1 MSLSPFALLHF
12 TEVGG
17 RIASLRISR
26 KKAVSGA
33 SMEYMERAL
42 SLARLALGKVS
53 PNPAVGAVIVRNGAV
68 IAEGYTQPPGSAHAE
83 VVALK
88 QAGGGAHGA
97 TMYVSL
103 EPCCHFGRTP
113 ACTQAIIESGI
124 AEVHIATL
132 DPNPQVSGRGQ
143 AELEAA
149 GIRIHLGEEEEK
161 ARQLN
166 EAYIK
171 FITKGLPF
179 VTAKFAT
186 SLDGKIATR
195 TGDSRWISGPESREY
210 VHQLRQAVDAIIVG
224 VNTVLSD
231 DPQLTA
237 RDKQGR
243 PLERQ
248 PLRVIVDSEAR
259 TPATARLFGEP
270 GTTMVA
276 VTSAVPRAK
285 VREFQEVG
293 AEVLEVISKDGLV
306 NLEELLRELGSRGSI
321 SVMVEGGSTLFAS
334 LFEQGLVDKVIA
346 FIAPMIIGGKRANV
360 AVGGEGVE
368 RIDQA
373 LRLNRVTVERF
384 GDDVKISGYVGG

>member
-1 MSLSPFALLHF
+1 
-12 TEVGG
+12 
-17 RIASLRISR
+17 
-26 KKAVSGA
+26 
-33 SMEYMERAL
+33 MEYMEHAL

-53 PNPAVGAVIVRNGAV
+53 PNPAVGAVIVRDGAI
-68 IAEGYTQPPGSAHAE
+68 IAEGYTEPPGSAHAE
-83 VVALK
+83 VVALR
-88 QAGGGAHGA
+88 QAGDGARGA
-97 TMYVSL
+97 TMYITL

-113 ACTQAIIESGI
+113 PCTHAIIESGI

-132 DPNPQVSGRGQ
+132 DPNPQVSGRGK

-149 GIRIHLGEEEEK
+149 GIRTYLGEEEEK

-171 FITKGLPF
+171 FITTGLPF
-179 VTAKFAT
+179 VIAKFAM
-186 SLDGKIATR
+186 SLDGKTATR
-195 TGDSRWISGPESREY
+195 TGDSRWISGQESREY
-210 VHQLRQAVDAIIVG
+210 AHQLRQAVDAIIVG

-276 VTSAVPRAK
+276 TTLAAPRTR
-285 VREFQEVG
+285 VRGFQEVG
-293 AEVLEVISKDGLV
+293 AEVVEFVSQEGLV
-306 NLEELLRELGSRGSI
+306 NLEELLKELGRRGSI
-321 SVMVEGGSTLFAS
+321 SVMVEGGSILFAS
-334 LFEQGLVDKVIA
+334 LFEQGLVDKVVA
-346 FIAPMIIGGKRANV
+346 FIAPMIIGGKRAKMAV
-360 AVGGEGVE
+360 AGEGVE
-368 RIDQA
+368 RIDHA
-373 LRLNRVTVERF
+373 LRLNRVTIEHL
-384 GDDVKISGYVGG
+384 GDDVMISGYVGG

>member
-1 MSLSPFALLHF
+1 
-12 TEVGG
+12 
-17 RIASLRISR
+17 
-26 KKAVSGA
+26 
-33 SMEYMERAL
+33 MEYMERAL

-53 PNPAVGAVIVRNGAV
+53 PNPAVGAVVVRNGAI

-83 VVALK
+83 VVALRE
-88 QAGGGAHGA
+88 AGNEARGA

-113 ACTQAIIESGI
+113 PCTQAIIESGI

-149 GIRIHLGEEEEK
+149 GIKTSLGEREEE

-171 FITKGLPF
+171 FITKGVPF
-179 VTAKFAT
+179 VTAKFAM

-210 VHQLRQAVDAIIVG
+210 VHQLRQAADAIIVG

-237 RDKQGR
+237 RDRQGQ

-270 GTTMVA
+270 GTTVVA
-276 VTSAVPRAK
+276 TTAAAPRAR

-293 AEVLEVISKDGLV
+293 AEVLELISRDGLV
-306 NLEELLRELGSRGSI
+306 SLEELLRELGRREI
-321 SVMVEGGSTLFAS
+321 INVMVEGGSTLFAS

-346 FIAPMIIGGKRANV
+346 FIAPMIIGGKRANM

-384 GDDVKISGYVGG
+384 GDDVMISGYVGG

>member
-1 MSLSPFALLHF
+1 
-12 TEVGG
+12 
-17 RIASLRISR
+17 
-26 KKAVSGA
+26 
-33 SMEYMERAL
+33 MEYMERAL

-53 PNPAVGAVIVRNGAV
+53 PNPAVGAVVVGDGAV

-83 VVALK
+83 MVALR
-88 QAGGGAHGA
+88 QAGDKARGA
-97 TMYVSL
+97 TMYVTL

-113 ACTQAIIESGI
+113 PCTQAIIESGI

-132 DPNPQVSGRGQ
+132 DPNPQVSGRGK

-149 GIRIHLGEEEEK
+149 GVRTHLGEEEEE

-237 RDKQGR
+237 RDKQGQ

-276 VTSAVPRAK
+276 TTSAMPRAK

-293 AEVLEVISKDGLV
+293 AEVLELISKDGLV
-306 NLEELLRELGSRGSI
+306 SLEELLRELGRREI
-321 SVMVEGGSTLFAS
+321 INVMVEGGSTLFAS

-346 FIAPMIIGGKRANV
+346 FIAPMIIGGKRANM

-384 GDDVKISGYVGG
+384 GDDVMISGYVGG